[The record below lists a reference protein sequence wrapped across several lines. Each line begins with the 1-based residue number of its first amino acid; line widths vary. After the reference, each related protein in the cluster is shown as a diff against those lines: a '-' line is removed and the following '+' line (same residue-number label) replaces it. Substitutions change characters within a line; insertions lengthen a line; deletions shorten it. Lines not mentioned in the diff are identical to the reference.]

1 MTPSAMH
8 DARDAEDTR
17 LLAAGEHKLLVAGY
31 FHWVRE
37 RCFVRLRDPDAA
49 DEAAQRVFVRLLGEL
64 RDGKTY
70 RVPYRVVVLMVT
82 EWTIKGQYPAPK
94 SDAELPADFDGWA
107 PDDYAA
113 WEAEHD
119 LGLLL
124 ADLPP
129 VQRSVAE
136 AIYRD
141 GLAPREAAERL
152 EMKPN
157 AVHQAL
163 HNAHRNLR
171 PKLHV

>member
-1 MTPSAMH
+1 MH

-17 LLAAGEHKLLVAGY
+17 LLEAGEHKLLVAGY

-37 RCFVRLRDPDAA
+37 RCFVRLRDPDTA
-49 DEAAQRVFVRLLGEL
+49 DEAAQRIFVRLLGEL

-82 EWTIKGQYPAPK
+82 EWTLRGFYPAAK
-94 SDAELPADFDGWA
+94 TDAELPAELDGWA
-107 PDDYAA
+107 PDDFAA
-113 WEAEHD
+113 WEAGHD

-152 EMKPN
+152 GMNPN

-163 HNAHRNLR
+163 HNAHKSLR

>member
-1 MTPSAMH
+1 MH

-17 LLAAGEHKLLVAGY
+17 LLEAGEHKLLVSGY

-64 RDGKTY
+64 RDGKSY

-82 EWTIKGQYPAPK
+82 EWTVKGTYPGAK
-94 SDAELPADFDGWA
+94 ADAELPAELDGWA
-107 PDDYAA
+107 PDEYAA
-113 WEAEHD
+113 WEAAHD

-129 VQRSVAE
+129 VQRKVAE
-136 AIYRD
+136 AVYRD
-141 GLAPREAAERL
+141 GLAPGEAAERL
-152 EMKPN
+152 GMNPN
-157 AVHQAL
+157 AVYQAL
-163 HNAHRNLR
+163 HNAHKNLR
-171 PKLHV
+171 PKLNV